1 MLHFPRWQT
10 ILIWLAVALG
20 IAYAAPN
27 IIPASYFSSLPSWAP
42 SRPMTLGLDLQG
54 GSHILLQI
62 DRQELVEERL
72 KSARDDVRRLLR
84 DARIG
89 YTGLSVSGNA
99 VQVRVRDDSQVQAA
113 REALSELTAPV
124 ASGLFGSGSVAEME
138 MSEPQ
143 PGLLRFTLTEE
154 GITYRLSAALSQ
166 SIEVVSRRVNELGT
180 TEPVIQRQGDDRI
193 LVQVPGLQDPQRL
206 KDILGQTAKMTF
218 QMVDQSVPVQ
228 EAIESRPPPGTSVMY
243 SMDDPPVPYVIED
256 RVIVSGE
263 NLVDAQATF
272 DQRTNEPV
280 VSFRFDTKGATRF
293 GQATQE
299 NVGRLFAIILD
310 GQVIS
315 APQIREPILG
325 GSGQISGNFTV
336 QSANDL
342 AVLLRAG
349 ALPATLTVIEERT
362 VGPGL
367 GQDSIDAG
375 KVASMIGAV
384 LVVAFMIAV
393 YGLLGI
399 FAVVALVAN
408 IAMIIA
414 ILSGLGATL
423 TLPGIA
429 GIVLTMGMAV
439 DSNVLVFERIREE
452 RAGGRSVIQ
461 AIDSGFSKAL
471 ATIVDANVTTLIAAV
486 ILFYLGT
493 GPVRG
498 FAVTLAIGIVTTVFS
513 AYTLTR
519 WMTAVWVKTRR
530 PKELPASPLHVIPP
544 ETSVR
549 FMRLRRFTFSLSAL
563 ASIAALALFMTV
575 NMNYGIDFK
584 GGSSIEVQAIEGE
597 ADISDIR
604 SRLSGLNLG
613 EVQVQEFGDP
623 RDVLIRVQAQGGGES
638 AEQSV
643 INKVRGELEAD
654 YNFRRVEV
662 VGPTVSGELA
672 RAGTI
677 AVLASLLAILVYIW
691 LRFEWQFAVGAILAT
706 THDVIMTIGFFVVT
720 GIEFNLTSIAAILTI
735 VGYSLNDTVVVYDR
749 VRENLRRYKKMPLP
763 QLLDLSM
770 NQTLSRTVMTS
781 VTTLLALIA
790 LYVFGGE
797 VIRSF
802 TAAMIFGV
810 VIGTYSSIF
819 IASPLLILFRMR
831 ASGVQEPDEKV
842 DKQPTTGPKTG
853 VAAKG

>member
-1 MLHFPRWQT
+1 MLHFSRWQT
-10 ILIWLAVALG
+10 IFIWLAVALG
-20 IAYAAPN
+20 VAYAIPN
-27 IIPASYFSSLPSWAP
+27 IVPASYLSSMPSWAP

-62 DRQELVEERL
+62 EKKDLIDERIVTT
-72 KSARDDVRRLLR
+72 RDDIRRILR
-84 DARIG
+84 DKKIG
-89 YTGLSVSGNA
+89 YTGLGGSGQT
-99 VQVRVRDDSQVQAA
+99 VQVRIRDASEYDAA
-113 REALSELTAPV
+113 RQALNELTQPIS
-124 ASGLFGSGSVAEME
+124 SGLFGGGTVRELA
-138 MSEPQ
+138 MSEPEL
-143 PGLLRFTLTEE
+143 GLLRFTLTEE
-154 GITYRLSAALSQ
+154 GINYRVSSALSQ

-206 KDILGQTAKMTF
+206 KDILGQTAKLTF

-228 EAIESRPPPGTSVMY
+228 EAINGRPPVGTSVKY
-243 SMDDPPVPYVIED
+243 SVDDPPVPYLIED

-293 GQATQE
+293 GQATQQ

-310 GQVIS
+310 DQVIS

-325 GSGQISGNFTV
+325 GTGQISGSFSV

-375 KVASMIGAV
+375 KIASVIGSV

-393 YGLLGI
+393 YGLLGV
-399 FAVVALVAN
+399 FAVIALVAN
-408 IAMIIA
+408 VTMIIA
-414 ILSGLGATL
+414 ILSVLGATL

-429 GIVLTMGMAV
+429 GIVLTVGMAV
-439 DSNVLVFERIREE
+439 DSSVLIFERIREE
-452 RAGGRSVIQ
+452 RQNGRSVVQSVDI
-461 AIDSGFSKAL
+461 GFSKAL
-471 ATIVDANVTTLIAAV
+471 ATIIDANVTTLIAAV
-486 ILFYLGT
+486 ILFYLGS

-498 FAVTLAIGIVTTVFS
+498 FAVTLAIGIATTVFT

-519 WMTAVWVKTRR
+519 WIVADWVRRRR
-530 PKELPASPLHVIPP
+530 PKELPRNPIKLVPD
-544 ETSVR
+544 ETR
-549 FMRLRRFTFSLSAL
+549 IGFMKLRRVTFTLSAV
-563 ASIAALALFMTV
+563 ASIAAVALFMTV
-575 NMNYGIDFK
+575 NMNYGIDFR
-584 GGSSIEVQAIEGE
+584 GGSSIEVQSREGPADL
-597 ADISDIR
+597 ADIR
-604 SRLSGLNLG
+604 ARLSDLNLG

-623 RDVLIRVQAQGGGES
+623 REVLIRIQAQDGGEN
-638 AEQSV
+638 AEQTV
-643 INKVRGELEAD
+643 ITKVRGELEDAYD
-654 YNFRRVEV
+654 FRRVEV
-662 VGPTVSGELA
+662 VGPTVSNELA

-677 AVLASLLAILVYIW
+677 AVLVSLFAILIYIW

-706 THDVIMTIGFFVVT
+706 LHDVIMTVGFFVVS

-749 VRENLRRYKKMPLP
+749 VRENLRRFKKMPLP

-770 NQTLSRTVMTS
+770 NQTLSRTTMTS
-781 VTTLLALIA
+781 LTTLLALVA
-790 LYVFGGE
+790 LFIFGGE

-819 IASPLLILFRMR
+819 IAGPLLILFRMR
-831 ASGVQEPDEKV
+831 PGGAQADAGAQDDAEDP
-842 DKQPTTGPKTG
+842 
-853 VAAKG
+853 AAGQLPAK